1 MCEKSKKGPSR
12 EKDSINDRHN
22 INNMES
28 NIKNKGIVQ
37 KKKERFT
44 NSFVNFQSANAVTNF
59 ICDEHF

>member
-1 MCEKSKKGPSR
+1 MYDIALFGPKR
-12 EKDSINDRHN
+12 LLMNYN